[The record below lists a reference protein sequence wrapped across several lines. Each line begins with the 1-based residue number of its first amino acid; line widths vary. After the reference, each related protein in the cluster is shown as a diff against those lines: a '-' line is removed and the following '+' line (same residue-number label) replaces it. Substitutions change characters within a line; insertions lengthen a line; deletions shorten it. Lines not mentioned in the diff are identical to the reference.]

1 MKKRKYSKVVYAGL
15 IALSAVAPNT
25 QWTINALEIEDTDAA
40 VEQTQITKPEITSEE
55 VSVSEVA
62 TAEPVQANETV
73 TVLQG
78 DEVVYPTKIT
88 IDYSLLNL
96 GVGDEKDIKVVSWS
110 GASNWDK
117 NTGITWSSSAPE
129 VVSVDAAGHIVALK
143 NGQAVI
149 TATVTG
155 NPSVSASCTVYV
167 NDEAPAETYPTKLT
181 LPATKSLNEGQ
192 STKLSV
198 GYGGHAYQ

>member
-1 MKKRKYSKVVYAGL
+1 MKKRKYAKVVYAGL

-25 QWTINALEIEDTDAA
+25 QWTIHAFEIEDTDAA
-40 VEQTQITKPEITSEE
+40 EQTQIADPEIPSEE
-55 VSVSEVA
+55 VTVSEVPS
-62 TAEPVQANETV
+62 AEPVQTNETV

-129 VVSVDAAGHIVALK
+129 VVSVDAAGHIVALG

-155 NPSVSASCTVYV
+155 NSYDSATINVRYR
-167 NDEAPAETYPTKLT
+167 
-181 LPATKSLNEGQ
+181 
-192 STKLSV
+192 
-198 GYGGHAYQ
+198 